1 MPSLMNR
8 PSRLAVALATA
19 LLLLTGP
26 GLARAQVNL
35 PALGD
40 AVSQDLDVN
49 DERRIGDQIMRQIRL
64 DPDYLDD
71 PLLLEYVQRLWSP
84 LVASAKQLGQIGD
97 DTQQRFAW
105 EIFLVRDRSVNA
117 FALPGGFVGVH
128 LGLIAMTS
136 APDELA
142 SVLGH
147 ELSHITQRHIARRLA
162 GDSRNSLLATA
173 GLIAGLLM
181 ASRAGNMGM
190 ANAAIV
196 GSQAAAA
203 AASLSF
209 SRDME
214 READRVGFNVMVQ
227 AGYAPSGM
235 ASMFERMEQAYN
247 LMDSGSYP
255 YLRSHPL
262 TSERIGEARARLGT
276 VAMVR
281 PHGLAEHALMAA
293 RSRVLMDA
301 RAEAWT
307 QLQNLDA
314 GVRTGRESGNGGN
327 GFEQLGARYA
337 SALAS
342 IKMRDFGR
350 ADSALRSA
358 GLLLEMLG
366 SDPRS
371 ARVLTL
377 ARAELALARDQGA
390 AGLVALEPLAQDKS
404 RTLQILR
411 AQLALADSRDEPARQ
426 AAESLQTHVSLLPQD
441 ALAWALLAQL
451 WQRLG
456 QPLRAVRALGE
467 TRAAVG
473 DLNGAIDRLRS
484 GLIQSRGRDADQI
497 EASVIDARLRSLLYE
512 RRQLLAELYPNGPP
526 RGAELPQL
534 QGRPL
539 TPRLAP

>member
-1 MPSLMNR
+1 MPSLMTR
-8 PSRLAVALATA
+8 PRRLAVALSAA
-19 LLLLTGP
+19 LMLLP
-26 GLARAQVNL
+26 GLPAKAQVNL

-40 AVSQDLDVN
+40 SVSQDLDVN
-49 DERRIGDQIMRQIRL
+49 DERRIGDQIMRQIRI

-71 PLLLEYVQRLWSP
+71 PLLLEYVQSLWTP
-84 LVASAKQLGQIGD
+84 LVNSAKQLGQIGD

-105 EIFLVRDRSVNA
+105 DIFLVRDRSVNA
-117 FALPGGFVGVH
+117 FALPGGFVGTH
-128 LGLIAMTS
+128 LGLIAITS

-147 ELSHITQRHIARRLA
+147 ELAHITQRHIARRIA

-173 GLIAGLLM
+173 GLIAGLLV
-181 ASRAGNMGM
+181 ASRSGSPDA
-190 ANAAIV
+190 AQAAIV
-196 GSQAAAA
+196 GSQAVAA

-214 READRVGFNVMVQ
+214 READRVGFNFMTQ

-235 ASMFERMEQAYN
+235 ASMFERMEQAYH
-247 LMDSGSYP
+247 LMDAGNYP

-276 VAMVR
+276 GTMER
-281 PHGLAEHALMAA
+281 PHGLALHALMAA
-293 RSRVLMDA
+293 RSRVLMDP
-301 RAEAWT
+301 RAETWT
-307 QLQNLDA
+307 KLQELDA
-314 GVRTGRESGNGGN
+314 GVRDSRGGTAGN

-342 IKMRDFGR
+342 IKMRNYGR

-358 GLLLEMLG
+358 ELLLQMMG

-377 ARAELALARDQGA
+377 ARAELAQAREQGEAGFAALA
-390 AGLVALEPLAQDKS
+390 PLAQDRS
-404 RTLQILR
+404 RVLLIQR
-411 AQLALADSRDEPARQ
+411 AQLALVDTRLASAREAADT
-426 AAESLQTHVSLLPQD
+426 LQTHVSLNPND
-441 ALAWALLAQL
+441 AQAWALLAQL
-451 WQRLG
+451 WQRLD

-467 TRAAVG
+467 TRAAAG

-484 GLIQSRGRDADQI
+484 GLNQSRSRSADQI
-497 EASVIDARLRSLLYE
+497 EAAVIDARLRQLLYE
-512 RRQLLAELYPNGPP
+512 RRQLLSEMYRGNVPP
-526 RGAELPQL
+526 GAELPNL
-534 QGRPL
+534 QARPL
-539 TPRLAP
+539 TPRLATP